1 MWDRYHVH
9 SVLQRTEA
17 NLWWK
22 EQFAAWDPCAAFD
35 TEQDRGYWAVSAV
48 WTGFPLFVS

>member
-1 MWDRYHVH
+1 VH

-22 EQFAAWDPCAAFD
+22 EQFDSWNPCADFG
-35 TEQDRGYWAVSAV
+35 TEEDRGYWAVSDPRSSVTTPRSCA
-48 WTGFPLFVS
+48 